1 MVWEHP
7 LLRRRPVQFR
17 PISLIALIVTCSI
30 MLLVVERWLRAPPA
44 HIPSPAET
52 KAIQAALVQYSTKDG
67 HDPSASKTIK
77 AINLE
82 GTGWI
87 VQVTERINPEAG
99 ELLLINTFHVDGGS
113 SRRWLSTDEWGA
125 Y

>member
-7 LLRRRPVQFR
+7 LLRRRTVQFR
-17 PISLIALIVTCSI
+17 PISLIVLIVICSV
-30 MLLVVERWLRAPPA
+30 MFFLVEQWLRSPPA

-52 KAIQAALVQYSTKDG
+52 KVIQAALVQYSTKYG
-67 HDPSASKTIK
+67 HNPRASRTIK
-77 AINLE
+77 ATELE

-87 VQVTERINPEAG
+87 VQITERVNPEAG
-99 ELLLINTFHVDGGS
+99 GLRVINTFHVDGGS
-113 SRRWLSTDEWGA
+113 SCQWLSIDEWGA

>member
-17 PISLIALIVTCSI
+17 PISLIVLIVTCSI
-30 MLLVVERWLRAPPA
+30 MLLVVEGWLRSPPA

-52 KAIQAALVQYSTKDG
+52 KAIQAALVQYSTKHG
-67 HDPSASKTIK
+67 HDPCASKTIK
-77 AINLE
+77 ATKFE

-87 VQVTERINPEAG
+87 VQITERINPEAG
-99 ELLLINTFHVDGGS
+99 GLHVTNTLHVDGGS
-113 SRRWLSTDEWGA
+113 SCQWLSTDEWGA